1 MLFLRTGNE
10 LASTVLNLTINPLP
24 SVIGRFRS
32 LKYHTA
38 IYWSKYLYW
47 KHLIFSFQN
56 FHCVFTSTVVG
67 RLVCKHNILTNRR
80 QYDT

>member
-38 IYWSKYLYW
+38 IYWSKYLCLETFNFFISKLSLCFHQYSGW
-47 KHLIFSFQN
+47 SF
-56 FHCVFTSTVVG
+56 G
-67 RLVCKHNILTNRR
+67 M
-80 QYDT
+80 